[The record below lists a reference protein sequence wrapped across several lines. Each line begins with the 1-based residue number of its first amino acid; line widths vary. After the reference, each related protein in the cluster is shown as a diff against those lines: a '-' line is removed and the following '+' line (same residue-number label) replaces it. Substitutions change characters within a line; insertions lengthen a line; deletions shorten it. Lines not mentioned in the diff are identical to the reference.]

1 MNGPADDGQDLA
13 RGDLLLD
20 RLRQKAE
27 VSGSRPSGVAFGF
40 LRIGQDVLLGRGVHK
55 QHVPDVTRPYRLEPA
70 FAGARDLRPWEQR
83 ARVREMR
90 SVTRRTAAH
99 GIAAFGAGCR
109 RRRAREFEPVVTV
122 GDEVLYRAMMQSR
135 ERDDR
140 GRVGARCVS

>member
-55 QHVPDVTRPYRLEPA
+55 HTCLMSRDHTGWNQHLLAPVT
-70 FAGARDLRPWEQR
+70 FARGNSE
-83 ARVREMR
+83 RE
-90 SVTRRTAAH
+90 S
-99 GIAAFGAGCR
+99 
-109 RRRAREFEPVVTV
+109 
-122 GDEVLYRAMMQSR
+122 
-135 ERDDR
+135 ER
-140 GRVGARCVS
+140 